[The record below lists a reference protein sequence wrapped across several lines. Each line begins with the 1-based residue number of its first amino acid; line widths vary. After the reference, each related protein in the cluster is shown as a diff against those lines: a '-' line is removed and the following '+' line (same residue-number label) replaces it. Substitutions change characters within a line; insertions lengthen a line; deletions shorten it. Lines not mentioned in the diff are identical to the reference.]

1 MDGEGQGGDGD
12 GGAGG
17 DPTGAPEE
25 IFKYSRYG
33 SSSNQLR
40 TIKSIKTSRRT
51 HPLEVGHD
59 LGHQGVPGNDSIRF
73 INSLQTLG

>member
-1 MDGEGQGGDGD
+1 VVGGVDG
-12 GGAGG
+12 A
-17 DPTGAPEE
+17 TGAVTAGVAEDTTEE

-33 SSSNQLR
+33 SSSNKLR

-59 LGHQGVPGNDSIRF
+59 LGHQGVPGNDDIRF
-73 INSLQTLG
+73 INSLKTVG

>member
-1 MDGEGQGGDGD
+1 MV

-17 DPTGAPEE
+17 ATGTVTAGVEEDTTEE

-59 LGHQGVPGNDSIRF
+59 LGHQGVPGNDDIRF